1 MGSSVTLVDSDSATK
16 PLTDFMLNRR
26 VDVPASAS
34 APGRPGDWSVDGE
47 KLYLCLDPDDWSA
60 VALVK
65 VSSSVEVVA
74 DVATDGDGFD
84 EAEASDSSYADDQ
97 DSNEEVSDSSDAGDQ
112 DSNEEVK

>member
-1 MGSSVTLVDSDSATK
+1 MGSSVTLVGGDAATK

-60 VALVK
+60 IALVR
-65 VSSSVEVVA
+65 VSGSAEVA
-74 DVATDGDGFD
+74 DDANV
-84 EAEASDSSYADDQ
+84 
-97 DSNEEVSDSSDAGDQ
+97 DSNTSDGADASGEDF
-112 DSNEEVK
+112 DGADASGEEVK